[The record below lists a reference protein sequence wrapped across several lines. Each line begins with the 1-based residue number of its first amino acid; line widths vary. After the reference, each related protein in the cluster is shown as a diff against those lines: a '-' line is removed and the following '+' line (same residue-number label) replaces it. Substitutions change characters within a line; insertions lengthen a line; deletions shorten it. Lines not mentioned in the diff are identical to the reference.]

1 MKLFKITLGLFRL
14 IQIMLIHIIIKVL
27 VSIGKEIMIK
37 LFNVLHKPL
46 ISKVIKQISIII
58 EDLLIG
64 KKKSLIKLLEITP
77 RRLRLIQNILKHFII
92 ERFVGINWV
101 NLKIVKKIIYKQSN
115 YSLKIYQ
122 HFIILEPLGKKLE
135 VQDSNLQFKILIKR
149 FNQILNML
157 LLIMDEVQYG
167 IDLQDL
173 KRQFQIFRK
182 QSKLIQKILFIF
194 IIEVAV
200 IEIQEI

>member
-101 NLKIVKKIIYKQSN
+101 NLKIVKKIIYKLSN

-122 HFIILEPLGKKLE
+122 HFIILEQLGKKLE

-149 FNQILNML
+149 FN
-157 LLIMDEVQYG
+157 
-167 IDLQDL
+167 
-173 KRQFQIFRK
+173 
-182 QSKLIQKILFIF
+182 
-194 IIEVAV
+194 
-200 IEIQEI
+200 

>member
-101 NLKIVKKIIYKQSN
+101 NLKIVKKIIYKQYN

-149 FNQILNML
+149 FNWILNML
-157 LLIMDEVQYG
+157 LLIMDEV
-167 IDLQDL
+167 
-173 KRQFQIFRK
+173 
-182 QSKLIQKILFIF
+182 
-194 IIEVAV
+194 
-200 IEIQEI
+200 